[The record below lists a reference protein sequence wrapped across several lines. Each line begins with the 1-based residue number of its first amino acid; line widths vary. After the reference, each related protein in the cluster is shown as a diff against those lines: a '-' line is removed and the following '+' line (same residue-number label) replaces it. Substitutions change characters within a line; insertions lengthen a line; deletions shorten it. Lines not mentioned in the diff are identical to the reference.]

1 MEDQAPDGSTGESAG
16 LGMTA
21 KITPTRKR
29 QVRQDGLAIDPRLAT
44 FTLATIYKVQ
54 GLYQQ
59 ALQVLDLLQGKGA
72 DKERLV
78 EERASIKKM
87 MTRGYKPE

>member
-1 MEDQAPDGSTGESAG
+1 MKDQAPDSSAG
-16 LGMTA
+16 DAAESGMTA
-21 KITPTRKR
+21 RITPTRKR
-29 QVRQDGLAIDPRLAT
+29 QARPEGLTIDPRLAT

-59 ALQVLDLLQGKGA
+59 ALQVLDLLESKDA